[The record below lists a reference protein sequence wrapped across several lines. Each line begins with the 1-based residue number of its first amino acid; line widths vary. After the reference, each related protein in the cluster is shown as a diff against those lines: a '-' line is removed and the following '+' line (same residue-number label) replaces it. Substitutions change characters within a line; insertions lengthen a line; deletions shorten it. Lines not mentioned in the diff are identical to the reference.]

1 MKDIKWFERKWVVN
15 LKIKKRLSISFLFI
29 AVLTAVSG
37 VAGII
42 YVLSVNTPHAQMV
55 AVIIGAVCVLE
66 ILFAIILANI
76 NAFLILDPMGKNHRI
91 IERFSV
97 GNFSATNV
105 FRPRDGVTLQYK
117 DEIGSFSRS
126 LGGLMKY
133 LVNVDGCIK
142 KISEGDLSV
151 EVPHAS
157 PEDQIGN
164 GMTQLVNNY
173 NNLVDSM
180 ATAVN
185 QVTSGADLVSN
196 SSLALSQ
203 GATQQAST
211 VQELTA
217 SLEQISTQTH
227 LNAENAGQ
235 ANELTKN
242 AKTNAA
248 KCNMQMKDMLNA
260 MSDISN
266 SSYNI
271 NNIIKVIDDIA
282 FQTNILA
289 LNAAVEAARAGQHGK
304 GFAVVAEEVKNLAG
318 KSANAAKET
327 TVMIENSIDKVEVG
341 TKIADQTAG
350 ALDEIVSQVDLAAE
364 LINSIAAASVDQAS
378 GIEQINF
385 GIAQVSE
392 VVQTNAATAEEN
404 ASASEELSSQAIN
417 LKEHIGTFKL
427 KN

>member
-1 MKDIKWFERKWVVN
+1 MKDIKWFEKKWFVN
-15 LKIKKRLSISFLFI
+15 LKIGRRLNISFLFI
-29 AVLTAVSG
+29 AVITAALG
-37 VAGII
+37 VAGIV
-42 YVLSVNTPHAQMV
+42 YVLSVNTPHASMV
-55 AVIIGAVCVLE
+55 AIIIGAVCILE

-76 NAFLILDPMGKNHRI
+76 NAFLVLDPMGKNQRV
-91 IERFSV
+91 IERYSA
-97 GNFSATNV
+97 GNFDTTNF
-105 FRPRDGVTLQYK
+105 FRNRDGVTLQYK
-117 DEIGSFSRS
+117 DEIGGFSRS
-126 LGGLMKY
+126 LSALMIY
-133 LVNVDGCIK
+133 LRNVDGCVR
-142 KISEGDLSV
+142 KIAEGDLAV
-151 EVPHAS
+151 EVPLAS

-164 GMTQLVNNY
+164 GLTQLVNNF
-173 NNLVDSM
+173 NKLVASM
-180 ATAVN
+180 VTAVN

-203 GATQQAST
+203 GATQQAGT

-248 KCNMQMKDMLNA
+248 KCNTQMKDMLTA
-260 MSDISN
+260 MNDISN
-266 SSYNI
+266 SSSNI

-327 TVMIENSIDKVEVG
+327 TVMIENSINKVEVG
-341 TKIADQTAG
+341 TKIADQTAV
-350 ALDEIVSQVDLAAE
+350 ALNEIVSQVERAAE
-364 LINSIAAASVDQAS
+364 LINSIASASVDQAS

-385 GIAQVSE
+385 GITQVSE
-392 VVQTNAATAEEN
+392 VIQSNAATAEEN

-417 LKEHIGTFKL
+417 LKEHIGMFKL
-427 KN
+427 NN